1 MLLAY
6 YLKTSKYIKQQI
18 ELGIECSVKDN
29 ISVKEAIVS
38 AQNIVLYP
46 LKVLMNKESK
56 MLQPNFLK
64 AITRIFRI
72 MDSDSDGWLSDKN
85 LVDLQHRVFN
95 MDMSPNELKA
105 MKEIISDELND
116 NSTRYGISL
125 AAFQIIFRKLLDMI
139 KIKNCWVF

>member
-1 MLLAY
+1 M
-6 YLKTSKYIKQQI
+6 
-18 ELGIECSVKDN
+18 KDN

-56 MLQPNFLK
+56 QLQPNFVK
-64 AITRIFRI
+64 AIERIFRI
-72 MDSDSDGWLSDKN
+72 MDSDGDGWLSDKN

-95 MDMSPNELKA
+95 MDMNQNELRA

-139 KIKNCWVF
+139 KIKNCWVL